1 MQTLKTDYPFHMLC
15 ANLLQCLEKNY
26 HLLGGGLSTG
36 SFTPIKIAISDLEN
50 CNVTSQDL
58 ASTQMIKHILNFNI
72 TLKSFTPSES
82 LSRVKKFKR
91 ILYTNELILRTENL
105 VKKWRGILNS
115 SGIASDAS
123 VTNEEPYIPEDF
135 LPQTL
140 LATTSESLPANK
152 KPKLEP
158 QNCLETENDELKN
171 CVEILKTKVDC
182 LTKENNELK
191 QNYRRTFD
199 QNWRLTQVFQ
209 TFMDNVNVV
218 KATNISFNPVKRE
231 EDITRNEI
239 ENFDCENIKTEEISQ

>member
-1 MQTLKTDYPFHMLC
+1 MKMQKLKTEYPVHMLC
-15 ANLLQCLEKNY
+15 VNLLQCLEKNY
-26 HLLGGGLSTG
+26 HLLGGGQG
-36 SFTPIKIAISDLEN
+36 QIEKAISALEN

-58 ASTQMIKHILNFNI
+58 ASTQLIKHILNFNI
-72 TLKSFTPSES
+72 AMKSFTPPES
-82 LSRVKKFKR
+82 LRRVKKFKR
-91 ILYTNELILRTENL
+91 ISFTNELILRTENL

-115 SGIASDAS
+115 SGVASDAS
-123 VTNEEPYIPEDF
+123 VTNEEPYIPENF

-140 LATTSESLPANK
+140 LATTSESPHAPAIK

-239 ENFDCENIKTEEISQ
+239 ENFDCENIKKEEISQ